1 MGTLI
6 SLLLALVV
14 AVAIGAG
21 ATWYL
26 RHVRLPREETAEGIA
41 ALADMRWRDFI
52 KLVLDVLAGRGFARI
67 NDPEAASDEA
77 DIPLERDGETWLLS
91 SKHGASYV
99 LGSGDLAEFANNMR
113 MRGAQG
119 GLLVTPGIFA
129 PEARRF
135 AEPQRIELLD
145 GPALWPELRER
156 LPEAQRAAIGAKARI
171 RARQHSWFGW
181 LLGVIAG
188 ATLFLLVHGEGG
200 SSSQAGPSTRVAATP
215 TPQAAAKPAA
225 KPATPAAKGDIW
237 PAPRDVDTATTE
249 KDRTEAARAIGSLPM
264 VSRALWSSQSTL
276 LVYLDHTGTDAK
288 SAICPLLERYP
299 ELVASRVQLQPPD
312 GSGEAVRFFQCR
324 AY

>member
-6 SLLLALVV
+6 SLLLALIV
-14 AVAIGAG
+14 AVAIGAS

-26 RHVRLPREETAEGIA
+26 RRVRLPREETAEGIA
-41 ALADMRWRDFI
+41 ALSDMRWRDFI
-52 KLVLDVLAGRGFARI
+52 KLVLDVLAGRGFVRI
-67 NDPEAASDEA
+67 NDPGATSDES
-77 DIPLERDGETWLLS
+77 DIPLRLDGETWLLS
-91 SKHGASYV
+91 SKHGASYI

-113 MRGAQG
+113 LRGAQG
-119 GLLVTPGIFA
+119 GLLATPGTFA

-145 GPALWPELRER
+145 GPTLWPELRER

-188 ATLFLLVHGEGG
+188 AAVFLLVHANDNG
-200 SSSQAGPSTRVAATP
+200 SAATSAIP
-215 TPQAAAKPAA
+215 PIAVPARA
-225 KPATPAAKGDIW
+225 PAAKGAAAQNPANDGVW
-237 PAPRDVDTATTE
+237 PAPSDVDTATTE
-249 KDRTEAARAIGSLPM
+249 KDRTDAARAIGSLPM
-264 VSRALWSSQSTL
+264 VDRAMWSSQSTL
-276 LVYLDHTGTDAK
+276 LVYLSNTSADAK
-288 SAICPLLERYP
+288 PAICPLLERYP
-299 ELVASRVQLQPPD
+299 ELGASRVQLQPPD